1 MSSSLIGDDEVVIGV
16 VGGGAGA
23 GVEGHLVCFAFQ
35 SPMDG
40 WMGVLDDVVVVS
52 ILSRLELFE
61 LLGVF
66 LKQKA
71 FRGFCVFGW

>member
-16 VGGGAGA
+16 VGGGCR
-23 GVEGHLVCFAFQ
+23 VEGHLVCFACFPE
-35 SPMDG
+35 SNG
-40 WMGVLDDVVVVS
+40 WVGVCWSFDVLDDVVVVS

-71 FRGFCVFGW
+71 FRGF